1 MPSMRLHW
9 SQKIKMS
16 DKYTCMKCKASGAK
30 SMIPYKIIEDIDG
43 ESVRFKGQLC
53 ERCFNELMTPA
64 QTTSD
69 ISEETK

>member
-1 MPSMRLHW
+1 
-9 SQKIKMS
+9 MS
-16 DKYTCMKCKASGAK
+16 DKYTCMKCKTSGVK

-53 ERCFNELMTPA
+53 ERCFNELIAPA

-69 ISEETK
+69 TNEETK

>member
-1 MPSMRLHW
+1 M
-9 SQKIKMS
+9 
-16 DKYTCMKCKASGAK
+16 CMKCKASGAK

-53 ERCFNELMTPA
+53 ERCFNELIAPA

-69 ISEETK
+69 TNEETK